1 MLEGMAQE
9 KIPGSAILIMDHGK
23 IILDRG
29 YGLADLATKRPVD
42 PHTTLWPFASITK
55 VVTATALMQLVER
68 GRIGLDTDVNEY
80 LKRARVPAHVGP
92 AVTAR
97 HLLTHTDALDELP
110 GRQVESREDLQS
122 LAQFL
127 ESRLVLAGQPGEV
140 TRYGTYG
147 FALAG
152 VLIEDVSGVA
162 YADYLRRAIFEPLG
176 MEHTTINIPPDD
188 RGTVATPYER
198 TRDEIQVA
206 RYEWYQTTPTSSLV
220 STVDD
225 MARFMALHLGAERE
239 GNNVVLSASTIHTM
253 AEQHAFIHPAL
264 PGWGYGWQLDNTNG
278 RRIIEHG
285 GDIGGFASLMTLLPD
300 EQFGIIVVHHLEGS
314 NLRFA
319 LKRAIMDSFFPD
331 RRPPMQPR
339 PATGDASQFAG
350 SYLANNYC
358 RSCPDG
364 AANAQRFEVSVD
376 PHGWL
381 HLWDDRWGEIGP
393 LLFANQDGRRKIGF
407 MRDSHGAIV
416 ALSAGA
422 WRVLE
427 RAPEPRDGDG
437 ANGAAEQP

>member
-1 MLEGMAQE
+1 
-9 KIPGSAILIMDHGK
+9 
-23 IILDRG
+23 
-29 YGLADLATKRPVD
+29 
-42 PHTTLWPFASITK
+42 
-55 VVTATALMQLVER
+55 
-68 GRIGLDTDVNEY
+68 
-80 LKRARVPAHVGP
+80 
-92 AVTAR
+92 
-97 HLLTHTDALDELP
+97 
-110 GRQVESREDLQS
+110 
-122 LAQFL
+122 
-127 ESRLVLAGQPGEV
+127 
-140 TRYGTYG
+140 
-147 FALAG
+147 
-152 VLIEDVSGVA
+152 
-162 YADYLRRAIFEPLG
+162 
-176 MEHTTINIPPDD
+176 
-188 RGTVATPYER
+188 
-198 TRDEIQVA
+198 
-206 RYEWYQTTPTSSLV
+206 
-220 STVDD
+220 
-225 MARFMALHLGAERE
+225 
-239 GNNVVLSASTIHTM
+239 
-253 AEQHAFIHPAL
+253 
-264 PGWGYGWQLDNTNG
+264 
-278 RRIIEHG
+278 
-285 GDIGGFASLMTLLPD
+285 MTLLPD